1 MILPLPTR
9 RGVIIM
15 LTAIGAAGAT
25 MVNPGPVSAIIAAIL
40 LALLASG
47 FITALMSLHGID
59 LVREPHRDGRRGRA
73 VNLPVRIINKSRYFR
88 QAIVI
93 EEKCPFVIG
102 GIICVLVDPL
112 ASRETRDIDRTVTP
126 LIRGSYEFEKVR
138 IIGGDPGGLFKR
150 RKTFKLPGLIT
161 IYPASVPISAIP
173 LHRRGRFLP
182 DSNGRPLGISGQGQ
196 EFFGVRD
203 YRAHDEFR
211 FVHWKAS
218 AAKGTLMVKEFEV
231 DSVEHITILLDTE
244 KAEVG
249 IDQFDNNFEFLIN
262 AAASI
267 ADCLAEL
274 YCRLQFFVGG
284 ENGSIIRLEGGASG
298 IRGQVTA
305 ALATINPGTMSADEL
320 LSAVADNI
328 YPDSVFYCLTM
339 SSSEKLQDVFE
350 VLSERGVDI
359 RWICAPK
366 KYFPYVPDEMR
377 DMPPPAARPENFE
390 EQEFHGVPPIVATRD
405 VNIGV
410 ILRHE

>member
-138 IIGGDPGGLFKR
+138 II
-150 RKTFKLPGLIT
+150 
-161 IYPASVPISAIP
+161 
-173 LHRRGRFLP
+173 
-182 DSNGRPLGISGQGQ
+182 
-196 EFFGVRD
+196 
-203 YRAHDEFR
+203 
-211 FVHWKAS
+211 
-218 AAKGTLMVKEFEV
+218 
-231 DSVEHITILLDTE
+231 
-244 KAEVG
+244 
-249 IDQFDNNFEFLIN
+249 
-262 AAASI
+262 
-267 ADCLAEL
+267 
-274 YCRLQFFVGG
+274 
-284 ENGSIIRLEGGASG
+284 ENGI
-298 IRGQVTA
+298 
-305 ALATINPGTMSADEL
+305 
-320 LSAVADNI
+320 
-328 YPDSVFYCLTM
+328 
-339 SSSEKLQDVFE
+339 K
-350 VLSERGVDI
+350 
-359 RWICAPK
+359 
-366 KYFPYVPDEMR
+366 
-377 DMPPPAARPENFE
+377 
-390 EQEFHGVPPIVATRD
+390 
-405 VNIGV
+405 
-410 ILRHE
+410 